1 MYNMAFANQYDKYK
15 LEAFKKLGLNY
26 KIVND
31 FKDRPANTADNLSF
45 YEVELPRNPKER
57 EALLNKIKKHE
68 VQLFS
73 QIMPV
78 PKFNQVN
85 EEEDNKKA
93 MGAT

>member
-1 MYNMAFANQYDKYK
+1 FANQYDKYK

-31 FKDRPANTADNLSF
+31 LKDEAANTADNISF
-45 YEVELPRNPKER
+45 YEIELPKNPKER
-57 EALLNKIKKHE
+57 EALLKRINKHE
-68 VQLFS
+68 VELFS

-78 PKFNQVN
+78 PKFNQVD
-85 EEEDNKKA
+85 EEEDNTRA